1 MDGPD
6 TTAGGPVPTPF
17 HRMLSSKIVPG
28 SGRGHRP
35 ADRQCDRR
43 PYAATACRHLAAAGI
58 CRFRDTLEP
67 FFQKHVDLDPCEM
80 RSDATMHARA
90 QDEVANIIAVEID
103 AVRTIDRLIIERSE
117 EWRVGKG
124 CYGTCSTRGSAEQS
138 ET

>member
-1 MDGPD
+1 MPMASAESCAIGWSQKKRDIDGGGGRKDGFMDGPD

-58 CRFRDTLEP
+58 CR
-67 FFQKHVDLDPCEM
+67 
-80 RSDATMHARA
+80 
-90 QDEVANIIAVEID
+90 
-103 AVRTIDRLIIERSE
+103 SE
-117 EWRVGKG
+117 EH
-124 CYGTCSTRGSAEQS
+124 TSELQS
-138 ET
+138 LMRISYA